1 MNNDIKLDKEKKFK
15 LYAKKYLD
23 GDDSVSIKELLE
35 EYLSSESDHIKFIA
49 ILKEEKKNRNT

>member
-49 ILKEEKKNRNT
+49 ILEEEKKNG